1 MYRCIT
7 HEIVSQ
13 FQTVEVSVASVCVV
27 KECKGIKLE
36 KKKKKDTHSNAT
48 GSRTASLARQTT
60 RSLHEGSSGEHI

>member
-13 FQTVEVSVASVCVV
+13 SQPLELSVASVCVV

-36 KKKKKDTHSNAT
+36 KKNTHSDAT

-60 RSLHEGSSGEHI
+60 RSLQGSRGEHI

>member
-13 FQTVEVSVASVCVV
+13 FQPLELSVASICVV

-36 KKKKKDTHSNAT
+36 KKKYSQRRHWVQD
-48 GSRTASLARQTT
+48 GLSRQAN
-60 RSLHEGSSGEHI
+60 HEVPA